1 MSTSKGGGEEEV
13 GAAFDRDLHV
23 QFFVSMLHELP
34 SEYEGQ
40 DVNRLTLAYFAIS
53 GLHILNALHLVPK
66 KEIIEWIYGLQ
77 VLPSSCATH
86 ENVRTTQ
93 LQLPWGSGGL
103 EGVLLPVLGL
113 ATMCNLGNYCSTSFR
128 TGVMYGFRGS
138 PSIGIKMNSLGVTP
152 SLHDGGHLAM
162 TYSALATLK
171 VLGDDLSRVYR
182 EGIISSMRML
192 QQPNGSFSPL
202 SLGAETDLRFV
213 YCAAA
218 ICSLLQDWSGMD
230 SSMAIDYI
238 RQSQSYDQGFGLSPG
253 LESHGGATYCAI
265 AALKLMGQIVEDST
279 TCEITSPVVDVQ
291 ALIHWCSQKQAHSG
305 GFRGRANK
313 DADSCY
319 AFWIGGSLQIL
330 GAFKFCDKM
339 ALRSFLLTCQSKYGG
354 FSKLP
359 DEWPDILHAYYGVC
373 GFSLLK
379 EPGLDPL
386 CCELGIPVRTIYASP
401 A

>member
-86 ENVRTTQ
+86 EN
-93 LQLPWGSGGL
+93 
-103 EGVLLPVLGL
+103 
-113 ATMCNLGNYCSTSFR
+113 
-128 TGVMYGFRGS
+128 GVMYGFRGS

-386 CCELGIPVRTIYASP
+386 CCELGDCSDQ
-401 A
+401 